1 MNAPIKLCPKCRE
14 RERTSN
20 GPYCAPCHA
29 AEVRE
34 GRKALPREEFTSKA
48 CPRCDTGMRF
58 ADQSYCRNCQTA
70 YMREWRKLRLEFKDA
85 TVRIVG

>member
-1 MNAPIKLCPKCRE
+1 MNAPLCHSKARTCPKCRE
-14 RERTSN
+14 RARVPY

-34 GRKALPREEFTSKA
+34 ARSQLPREQFTSKA

-70 YMREWRKLRLEFKDA
+70 YMRTWRKIK
-85 TVRIVG
+85 VGVDV

>member
-1 MNAPIKLCPKCRE
+1 MNAPIKLCPKCGE
-14 RERTSN
+14 RERTIN

-29 AEVRE
+29 AEVRDA
-34 GRKALPREEFTSKA
+34 RHRLPREEFTSKA

-70 YMREWRKLRLEFKDA
+70 YMRTWR
-85 TVRIVG
+85 RIKIGVNV